1 MITNE
6 FYDNYLQGL
15 LAGNRQHC
23 SGMVEDLLERNIP
36 VKDLYL
42 DLFQRSMYD
51 VGRLWEENKISVA
64 VEHLATSVTESLL
77 SLVYPIIFSAE
88 HNGKKAIIS
97 CVANEYH
104 QIGGKMVADI
114 LELHGWDGYFLGA
127 NTPVEALLKMIDDKQ
142 PDLVGLS
149 LSISHNMPNLHA
161 ILDRI
166 RKDFPDQPVIVGG
179 QAFRWQGMDIEKQ
192 YDRVKL
198 VSSLTHL
205 QDYIAE
211 A

>member
-1 MITNE
+1 MITSE

-36 VKDLYL
+36 VQDLYL

-51 VGRLWEENKISVA
+51 VGNLWEENKISVA

-127 NTPVEALLKMIDDKQ
+127 NTPVDALLKMIADKQ

-149 LSISHNMPNLHA
+149 LSISHNMSSLHA
-161 ILDRI
+161 IVDRI
-166 RKDFPDQPVIVGG
+166 RTDFPDLPVIVGG
-179 QAFRWQGMDIEKQ
+179 QAFRWQGMDIERQ
-192 YDRVKL
+192 HDRVEL